1 MSVHIILR
9 LSVMCLTALIGWVVG
24 RLVAD
29 WAVVAQIPIS
39 RGYYPFIITF
49 LGAAIGFGIAP
60 YVTLTP
66 YRALRYRM
74 GQWSARTMMMGIVG
88 ALMGLIMAALLTIPL
103 AMLPGMWGHIT
114 PVVAT
119 VVLSSFGAMLMV
131 VRDKDILNI
140 VGLFMARDGLRGKRQ
155 MVVLDTSVIIDGRVA
170 DIRRSGFISGALII
184 PRFVLDE
191 LQHIA
196 DSPDVL
202 RRNRG
207 RRGLDILNKMQKDD
221 RIPLEIWERDVPDI
235 REVDGK
241 LIKLAQELEC
251 PVLTNDYNL
260 NRVAELQGVQVLN
273 INELANA
280 VKAVVLPGETLRV
293 QIIQEGKESGQ
304 GVGYLDDGTMVV
316 VEDGRRHIN
325 ETIEVMVTRVLQTVA
340 GRMIFGQLPDNRR

>member
-119 VVLSSFGAMLMV
+119 VVLSSFG
-131 VRDKDILNI
+131 R
-140 VGLFMARDGLRGKRQ
+140 
-155 MVVLDTSVIIDGRVA
+155 
-170 DIRRSGFISGALII
+170 
-184 PRFVLDE
+184 
-191 LQHIA
+191 
-196 DSPDVL
+196 
-202 RRNRG
+202 
-207 RRGLDILNKMQKDD
+207 
-221 RIPLEIWERDVPDI
+221 
-235 REVDGK
+235 
-241 LIKLAQELEC
+241 C
-251 PVLTNDYNL
+251 
-260 NRVAELQGVQVLN
+260 
-273 INELANA
+273 
-280 VKAVVLPGETLRV
+280 
-293 QIIQEGKESGQ
+293 
-304 GVGYLDDGTMVV
+304 
-316 VEDGRRHIN
+316 
-325 ETIEVMVTRVLQTVA
+325 
-340 GRMIFGQLPDNRR
+340 